1 MRNII
6 LLFFICNI
14 FYLTKSYPKNDVD
27 FEFRLLPHSR
37 ALSHADYKNYRYR
50 LLPNSQ
56 EIDSTGEFVFHDLHQ
71 AAGYCSIN
79 SLIECLDLANF
90 HRETQLRCL
99 WVCVTQTHRDPD
111 EFVCKRNPEI
121 QGHCKV

>member
-37 ALSHADYKNYRYR
+37 ALSHA
-50 LLPNSQ
+50 
-56 EIDSTGEFVFHDLHQ
+56 GEFVFHDLHQ